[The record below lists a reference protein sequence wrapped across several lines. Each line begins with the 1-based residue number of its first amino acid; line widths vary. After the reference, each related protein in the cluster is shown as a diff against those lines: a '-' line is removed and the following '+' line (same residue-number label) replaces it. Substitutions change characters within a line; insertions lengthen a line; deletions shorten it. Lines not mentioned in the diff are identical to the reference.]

1 MVFKRWHRTAVS
13 LRRMKDSRSCD
24 LLLEELH
31 NMSRLRHPGNPSSFS
46 LEISSNKHILGLLL
60 LLGVSPVLNF
70 DSVQLIYEP
79 VYNGSLH
86 HRLHIMGSPIPIPKR
101 VLILQQICDA
111 LIFLHS
117 QKLLHCSIS
126 SHAVHLI
133 SSSRPKL
140 GCLETMSD
148 MNDPSRK

>member
-1 MVFKRWHRTAVS
+1 MIEFV
-13 LRRMKDSRSCD
+13 
-24 LLLEELH
+24 
-31 NMSRLRHPGNPSSFS
+31 
-46 LEISSNKHILGLLL
+46 LGLLL
-60 LLGVSPVLNF
+60 LLGVSPVQNF

-79 VYNGSLH
+79 VYHGSLY
-86 HRLHIMGSPIPIPKR
+86 HRLHIMGTKIPLPKR
-101 VLILQQICDA
+101 VVILQHTCDA

-140 GCLETMSD
+140 GCLETMSE
-148 MNDPSRK
+148 MNDPSKK